1 MKMLT
6 ALVFAIAL
14 SFPAEANSRGRKT
27 PRPATPIPAAQAAPI
42 EESAAPSGSFS
53 KKFHFGAHLG
63 MLVRSQ
69 DTPFLG
75 GVDVERRFSPLYG
88 LAILTELSLKPFTP
102 ALGAGVT
109 LRPLEEEPTFRI
121 SLIPAMRLPKGG
133 SSVFFTR
140 LGILYEMPFSGAW
153 TISPLF
159 ALDFATSN
167 QNGFLIG
174 IQVFKR

>member
-1 MKMLT
+1 MKTL
-6 ALVFAIAL
+6 APLLLAIAL
-14 SFPAEANSRGRKT
+14 SLQAEANPRARK
-27 PRPATPIPAAQAAPI
+27 PQRPATPAPAEHVSTPAEPA
-42 EESAAPSGSFS
+42 SSSFS
-53 KKFHFGAHLG
+53 KSFQFGAHLG
-63 MLVRSQ
+63 MLVRSK

-75 GVDVERRFSPLYG
+75 GIDVERRFSTLYG

-102 ALGAGVT
+102 AFGAGVT

-121 SLIPAMRLPKGG
+121 SFVPAMRLPKGG
-133 SSVFFTR
+133 SSIFFTR
-140 LGILYEMPFSGAW
+140 LGILYEMPLSRTW

-159 ALDFATSN
+159 ALDFATAN